1 MGLNYKFKK
10 QNRENTDPEKEH
22 KEWNKGLFVAY
33 SSVLFGLIMLI
44 IFYLSDDS
52 IEQFDK
58 SRVRLLGACGLVLLA
73 RVAAFRITI
82 DNYRL
87 KKFPHGFSK
96 LELTRKILGILIDIT
111 AILILLIVINEI
123 EWFLVF
129 VPLGGS
135 VVGMVMFSLIRLYYR
150 SKFRKIEKS
159 IKEYRH
165 KRI

>member
-22 KEWNKGLFVAY
+22 KEWNKGNIICY
-33 SSVLFGLIMLI
+33 SGLILVLI
-44 IFYLSDDS
+44 GLSYFYINESGVN
-52 IEQFDK
+52 QFDK
-58 SRVRLLGACGLVLLA
+58 SRIRLLEACGLVVLLRLA
-73 RVAAFRITI
+73 VFRTTI
-82 DNYRL
+82 DNYKL

-96 LELTRKILGILIDIT
+96 LELTRKILGIFLDISVV
-111 AILILLIVINEI
+111 LILFVVINEI